1 MSSINEIKVSQDMNA
16 LGKDPQEEAK
26 KKTAV
31 LPIKLKSY
39 KFKFPEYSLYKSAM
53 GTKKEKD
60 KDKKGKTKKEETKNN
75 EETKET
81 PEKRE
86 GEEGEEGKEEKKE
99 NTEEVP
105 EENKN

>member
-1 MSSINEIKVSQDMNA
+1 MTSINEIKVSQDMNA

-26 KKTAV
+26 KKSAV

-75 EETKET
+75 EETTKET
-81 PEKRE
+81 PEKKE
-86 GEEGEEGKEEKKE
+86 GEKGNEEKKE
-99 NTEEVP
+99 NAEEVP
-105 EENKN
+105 VEEDKN